1 MAKKGRPTKN
11 VNGVRSTPSPPTK
24 KTEYRVQW
32 FSLILYPREDPR
44 HEAMLRWV
52 LANEP
57 SYVFIEH
64 TRDTWTQ
71 EDINEW
77 HADKGKR
84 QMWLV
89 NHSAFFE
96 LDDLRPCPHYVGEP
110 KKPHVHLLVKHI
122 NPIKPSNFGKFFQ
135 PWVSVFESCT
145 DRETLVLYMLH
156 RTPASMSKAPYEIEE
171 LRFSDDWTDFVN
183 SINRNGVS
191 QYNSVRT
198 KVIRAI
204 EESECELISQ
214 ALEIVDSLGLR
225 TSVSEYLIV
234 NAVNSNI
241 RRHQNGRKES
251 Q

>member
-1 MAKKGRPTKN
+1 MAKAGRPSKN

-24 KTEYRVQW
+24 IEHRVQW

-52 LANEP
+52 SVNEP
-57 SYVFIEH
+57 SYILIEH
-64 TRDTWTQ
+64 TRDTWTA
-71 EDINEW
+71 EDIVEW
-77 HADKGKR
+77 CKDKGKCIKS
-84 QMWLV
+84 L
-89 NHSAFFE
+89 NNKSAFFE
-96 LDDLRPCPHYVGEP
+96 IDDLTPCPHYVGEP

-156 RTPASMSKAPYEIEE
+156 RTPASMGKAPYEIEE
-171 LRFSDDWTDFVN
+171 LIYSDDWTDFVN
-183 SINRNGVS
+183 SINRNGVT

-198 KVIRAI
+198 KVIREI
-204 EESECELISQ
+204 EEAGCELLSQ

-225 TSVSEYLIV
+225 TTVSEYLIV
-234 NAVNSNI
+234 NTVNANI
-241 RRHQNGRKES
+241 RRRQSAERNRNE
-251 Q
+251 